1 MPPRVGAPRY
11 VASPVPGVQYAPVET
26 TSIDF
31 FDSPT
36 DTNTTGFGEAPGGW
50 QPPLVPGLVILA
62 HPEPARVGEEAP
74 LADLARSATAR
85 LSRREP
91 GFLPPSSEVAPR
103 PLDDSALS
111 RRPLL
116 FVRGPGR
123 GEITLRRH
131 ESPTP
136 IVAGGQPIETER
148 TFTAE
153 EIGRGVVL
161 VLAGRI
167 ALLLQPL
174 PLAPPRPAPGYGLI
188 GHSPAILRLRREIQ
202 AASLLEVPVLVRGET
217 GTGKELVSRAVHD
230 ALPRRGPYL
239 AVNLGALVPALA
251 AAELFGATRG
261 AYTGADRARDGY
273 FRRADGGTLF
283 LDEIGEAP
291 LEVQVMLLRTLE
303 TGKVQAV
310 GGVEEKQ
317 VDVRVIAA
325 TDADLEA
332 AIAAGR
338 FRSALMHRLA
348 GYEIRVPPLRERRD
362 DIARLLFHFL
372 REESRALGDSL
383 AEAAAASP
391 WPPAPEVARLAEHDW
406 PGNVREL
413 KNVAR
418 RLAVLRHVE
427 GPVDPGPLL
436 DQLLRSPAAAGQPQA
451 ARPAEDG
458 GAPPAG
464 RHRPG
469 SAVGRGELLEAL
481 EKHAWRP
488 GPAAKELGLSR
499 PALYRLIESH
509 PDLHLATELGEDEL
523 RGALE
528 KHGSIEAAARALK
541 VSPQGL
547 KRRWSALT
555 GPPPT
560 SGD

>member
-1 MPPRVGAPRY
+1 M
-11 VASPVPGVQYAPVET
+11 ET

-36 DTNTTGFGEAPGGW
+36 DTSTTGYGEAPSAW

-62 HPEPARVGEEAP
+62 HPESARVGEEAP
-74 LADLARSATAR
+74 LAELARADSAR

-91 GFLPPSSEVAPR
+91 GFLPPAADVAPR
-103 PLDDSALS
+103 PLDDAALS

-116 FVRGPGR
+116 FLRGPGR

-136 IVAGGQPIETER
+136 IVAGGQPVEQDR
-148 TFTAE
+148 VFSAE
-153 EIGRGVVL
+153 EIRRGVVL
-161 VLAGRI
+161 VLAGRV

-174 PLAPPRPAPGYGLI
+174 PLAPPRPGPTFGLI
-188 GHSPAILRLRREIQ
+188 GHSPAMLRLRREIQ

-291 LEVQVMLLRTLE
+291 LEVQVMLLRALE
-303 TGKVQAV
+303 SGKVQAV

-362 DIARLLFHFL
+362 DVARLLFHFL

-383 AEAAAASP
+383 ADAAAAP

-436 DQLLRSPAAAGQPQA
+436 DQLLRAPAGQPAPNRSEDAAPRA
-451 ARPAEDG
+451 ARREI
-458 GAPPAG
+458 G
-464 RHRPG
+464 RD
-469 SAVGRGELLEAL
+469 ELLAAL
-481 EKHAWRP
+481 EKNAWRP
-488 GPAAKELGLSR
+488 GPTAKELGLSR
-499 PALYRLIESH
+499 PALYRLIEAN
-509 PDLHLATELGEDEL
+509 PDLQLATGLGENEL
-523 RGALE
+523 REALQR
-528 KHGSIEAAARALK
+528 HGSVEAAARALK

-547 KRRWSALT
+547 KRRLSAL
-555 GPPPT
+555 GLPSPT
-560 SGD
+560 SAD